1 MPATHLMFF
10 PVSGSKS
17 VGAGPFSFETML
29 REGVPPHMV
38 QSSLRALLA
47 KSAKAQAAVRAR
59 GTVLAIRIGGL
70 LPCASVGARV
80 LTLVVSD
87 QDVVVVDE
95 AGERADQRVAEHS
108 GRAVGVGRRV
118 LHPQRPLGR
127 LLTLARPDLAL
138 HERLAALL
146 IHSQL
151 QAIPLLWLPR
161 VV

>member
-38 QSSLRALLA
+38 QSSLRALLV
-47 KSAKAQAAVRAR
+47 KSAKPQAAVRAR

-80 LTLVVSD
+80 LTLVFSVRA
-87 QDVVVVDE
+87 VVVVDE
-95 AGERADQRVAEHS
+95 AGERASERVAEHA
-108 GRAVGVGRRV
+108 GRAIGVWSRV
-118 LHPQRPLGR
+118 LH
-127 LLTLARPDLAL
+127 A
-138 HERLAALL
+138 E
-146 IHSQL
+146 
-151 QAIPLLWLPR
+151 LP
-161 VV
+161 